1 MISPVLGHSTGQ
13 VGHVGHVGQ
22 VRLGQFGQVGQ
33 AGTYTGGQRGEGWN
47 GEELGVVPG
56 IEKYDILYFSFV
68 SNNICYDLS
77 FLQLLFCA
85 R

>member
-33 AGTYTGGQRGEGWN
+33 AGTYTGGQRGEG
-47 GEELGVVPG
+47 
-56 IEKYDILYFSFV
+56 IY
-68 SNNICYDLS
+68 
-77 FLQLLFCA
+77 
-85 R
+85 